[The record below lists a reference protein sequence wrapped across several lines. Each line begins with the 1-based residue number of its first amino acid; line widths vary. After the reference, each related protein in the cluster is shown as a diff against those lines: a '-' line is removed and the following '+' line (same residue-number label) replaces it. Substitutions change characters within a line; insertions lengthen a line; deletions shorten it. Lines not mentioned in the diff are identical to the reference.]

1 MSDMSLLQTKLIINA
16 VWKTWEQG
24 QLGKIHLF
32 GSNEKQKRTLE
43 VSKLDDSI
51 RKVSNHRNLL
61 KNPTNLLTFVKIFQ
75 FFKLSDC
82 KKNYLYGICII
93 CEQDTF
99 RSFK

>member
-1 MSDMSLLQTKLIINA
+1 MSDMSVLQTKLNINA

-32 GSNEKQKRTLE
+32 GSNEKQKRTLA

-51 RKVSNHRNLL
+51 QKVSNHRNLL
-61 KNPTNLLTFVKIFQ
+61 KNPTNLLNFVKIFQ
-75 FFKLSDC
+75 FFNFFDC
-82 KKNYLYGICII
+82 KKTYLHGICII

-99 RSFK
+99 RRF